1 MKKYNMIEN
10 RPELTPQEVE
20 QGMDF
25 KKVLSESSTSS
36 KSNLKLIAIISVVLF
51 LLSIALFF
59 LIDFKPTKNSESESE
74 SKQQVPVQ
82 LDSLTEKS
90 LSIETFTLFIGSHEA
105 KGDLVISKSELLKV
119 ESLEIKSSA
128 SISSFKL
135 VGFTFTTLTKNGISQ
150 INSTND
156 GFNKEIKDL
165 INSMKAGQTIYIENI
180 IVQDDQGKKQPM
192 PTVSISIK

>member
-1 MKKYNMIEN
+1 MIEN
-10 RPELTPQEVE
+10 RQELTPQEVE

-36 KSNLKLIAIISVVLF
+36 KSNLKLFASISVVLF
-51 LLSIALFF
+51 LLGIALFF
-59 LIDFKPTKNSESESE
+59 LIDFQPSKNSESESNLN
-74 SKQQVPVQ
+74 VPAQ
-82 LDSLTEKS
+82 IDTITDKAP
-90 LSIETFTLFIGSHEA
+90 SIETYTLFIGSHEA
-105 KGDLVISKSELLKV
+105 KGDLVISKSELLKI
-119 ESLEIKSSA
+119 ESLEIKSST

-135 VGFTFTTLTKNGISQ
+135 VGFTFKNIKKNGISQ

-165 INSMKAGQTIYIENI
+165 INSMKVGQIIYIENI

-192 PTVSISIK
+192 PTVSISVK

>member
-1 MKKYNMIEN
+1 MKKNNMIEN
-10 RPELTPQEVE
+10 CQELTPQEVE

-36 KSNLKLIAIISVVLF
+36 KSNLKLFASISVVLF
-51 LLSIALFF
+51 LLGIALFF
-59 LIDFKPTKNSESESE
+59 LIDFQPSKNSESESNLN
-74 SKQQVPVQ
+74 VPAQ
-82 LDSLTEKS
+82 IDTITDKAP
-90 LSIETFTLFIGSHEA
+90 SIETYTLFIGSHEA
-105 KGDLVISKSELLKV
+105 KGDLVISKSELLKI
-119 ESLEIKSSA
+119 ESLEIKSST

-165 INSMKAGQTIYIENI
+165 INSMKVGQIIYIENI

-192 PTVSISIK
+192 PTVSISVK

>member
-10 RPELTPQEVE
+10 RQELTPQEVE

-51 LLSIALFF
+51 LLGIALFF
-59 LIDFKPTKNSESESE
+59 LIDFKSTKNSESE

-82 LDSLTEKS
+82 FDSLTEKS

>member
-10 RPELTPQEVE
+10 RQELTPQEVE

-36 KSNLKLIAIISVVLF
+36 KSNLKLFASISVVLF
-51 LLSIALFF
+51 LLGIALFF
-59 LIDFKPTKNSESESE
+59 LIDFQPSKNSESESNLN
-74 SKQQVPVQ
+74 VPAQ
-82 LDSLTEKS
+82 IDTITDKAP
-90 LSIETFTLFIGSHEA
+90 SIETYTLFIGSHEA
-105 KGDLVISKSELLKV
+105 KGDLVISKSELLKI
-119 ESLEIKSSA
+119 ESLEIKSST

-165 INSMKAGQTIYIENI
+165 INSMKVGQIIYIENI

-192 PTVSISIK
+192 PTVSISVK

>member
-10 RPELTPQEVE
+10 RQELTPQEVE

-51 LLSIALFF
+51 LLGIALFF
-59 LIDFKPTKNSESESE
+59 LIDFKPTKNSESES
-74 SKQQVPVQ
+74 KQQVSVQ
-82 LDSLTEKS
+82 LDSLSEKS
-90 LSIETFTLFIGSHEA
+90 LSIETYSLFIGSHEA
-105 KGDLVISKSELLKV
+105 KGEIVIFKSELLKI

-150 INSTND
+150 VNSTND
-156 GFNKEIKDL
+156 GFNREIKDL
-165 INSMKAGQTIYIENI
+165 INSMKVGQTIYIENI
-180 IVQDDQGKKQPM
+180 IVQDEQGKKQSIPA
-192 PTVSISIK
+192 VSISIK

>member
-10 RPELTPQEVE
+10 RQELTPQEVE

-36 KSNLKLIAIISVVLF
+36 KSNLKLFASISVVLF
-51 LLSIALFF
+51 LLGIALFF
-59 LIDFKPTKNSESESE
+59 LIDFQPSKNSESESNLN
-74 SKQQVPVQ
+74 VPTQ
-82 LDSLTEKS
+82 IDT
-90 LSIETFTLFIGSHEA
+90 LSDKAPSIDTYTLFIGSQEA

-119 ESLEIKSSA
+119 ESLEIKSST

-135 VGFTFTTLTKNGISQ
+135 VGFTFTTLTKKGISQ

-165 INSMKAGQTIYIENI
+165 INSMKVGQIIYIENI
-180 IVQDDQGKKQPM
+180 IVQDEQGKKQPM

>member
-10 RPELTPQEVE
+10 RQELTPHEVE

-36 KSNLKLIAIISVVLF
+36 KNNLKLIAIISVVLF
-51 LLSIALFF
+51 LLGIALFF
-59 LIDFKPTKNSESESE
+59 LIDFQSTKNSESEL
-74 SKQQVPVQ
+74 KQQVPVQ

-105 KGDLVISKSELLKV
+105 KGDLVISKSELLNV

-165 INSMKAGQTIYIENI
+165 INPMKAGQTIYIENI
-180 IVQDDQGKKQPM
+180 IIQDDQGKKQPM

>member
-10 RPELTPQEVE
+10 RPELSQKEVE
-20 QGMDF
+20 EGMDF
-25 KKVLSESSTSS
+25 RKVLSESSTSS

-51 LLSIALFF
+51 LLGIALFF
-59 LIDFKPTKNSESESE
+59 LIDFQSTKNSESE

-82 LDSLTEKS
+82 FDSLKEKS
-90 LSIETFTLFIGSHEA
+90 LSIETFTLFIGSYEA

-119 ESLEIKSSA
+119 ESLEIKSSV
-128 SISSFKL
+128 SVSSFKL

-165 INSMKAGQTIYIENI
+165 INSMKVGQIIYIENI
-180 IVQDDQGKKQPM
+180 IVQDELGKKQPM